1 MFLIKLLYMF
11 QPKALFFT
19 CMDSRMLP
27 ARFTETNIGDMF
39 IG

>member
-1 MFLIKLLYMF
+1 MFLIILFYTF